1 MAQKT
6 ATGLPTIGAIIRA
19 WRLFRRL
26 TSTELSKKA
35 GVRIAYLSEIEHDRT
50 INPKE
55 KYLVKLADALGVPLQ
70 DIYGRRTPPEKES
83 EEESED
89 GEVENDEEHEIDAPT
104 YSMVNAAIGIPDL
117 LFGTTGE
124 IVEEIKHLLDS
135 LSLTDEEDEIVAAQ
149 LDTTKRL
156 LKFILGQRNARKIG

>member
-6 ATGLPTIGAIIRA
+6 ATGLPTIGAVIRA

-55 KYLVKLADALGVPLQ
+55 EYLVKLAAALGVPLQ
-70 DIYGRRTPPEKES
+70 DIYGRRLPPEKEG
-83 EEESED
+83 ED
-89 GEVENDEEHEIDAPT
+89 GEVEEDEEHEIDAPT
-104 YSMVNAAIGIPDL
+104 YSTANTSIGIPDFL
-117 LFGTTGE
+117 LNTLGNQIKE
-124 IVEEIKHLLDS
+124 IERLVDFVP
-135 LSLTDEEDEIVAAQ
+135 LTDEEEEMVASQ

-156 LKFILGQRNARKIG
+156 LKLIAAHRKIRKEGQL